1 MKCWSVCG
9 AFCVLTSLRW
19 VFNVKLTSVSDFPI
33 YWILQILHSIRYI
46 NRKSW
51 KILYVFCVTL
61 VLKYCRCRNW
71 LHQKSSD
78 FEKQWKIQ
86 YFSSWRASVVFRP
99 QYSWILVDHRGFCSF
114 LRLRIVFLKTSLNSW
129 FIWSKFQLL
138 VIAQC
143 Q

>member
-1 MKCWSVCG
+1 M
-9 AFCVLTSLRW
+9 F
-19 VFNVKLTSVSDFPI
+19 FVSQWFWNI
-33 YWILQILHSIRYI
+33 AGVEIG
-46 NRKSW
+46 
-51 KILYVFCVTL
+51 C
-61 VLKYCRCRNW
+61 
-71 LHQKSSD
+71 QKFSD

-86 YFSSWRASVVFRP
+86 YFSSWRASVVFRL

-143 Q
+143 QYEWYSITLLFHFLFEELLSVQSLSPFYTLIYFLLFVSSFN